1 MGLSNLS
8 IVDLDNSFFY
18 IFLKIGL
25 TGSYGCGK
33 STVLKLFA
41 DFGWRT
47 IQADRIGHSLL
58 ETDPIVRDKVYE
70 RWGGAIFNEEGSIC
84 RKRIAKIVFSDVKQL
99 NWLEQLLHPKIKR
112 NYEEL
117 IELNPSLNYL
127 VEVPLLFEKKL
138 ENTFDFSVC
147 VMCTDSIAIQRMNLS
162 SNSSQEFK
170 RRNRLQLPVQSKAVA
185 ADFIISNSGNLAFLK
200 KQVTHLLKIVD
211 A

>member
-1 MGLSNLS
+1 MS
-8 IVDLDNSFFY
+8 IVDLTNSFFY

-25 TGSYGCGK
+25 TGGYGCGK

-47 IQADRIGHSLL
+47 IQTDRIGHSILQS
-58 ETDPIVRDKVYE
+58 DPIVRQKIYE
-70 RWGGAIFNEEGSIC
+70 RWSDAVLNDEGNIC
-84 RKRIAKIVFSDVKQL
+84 RKKIAEIVFSDRIQL
-99 NWLEQLLHPKIKR
+99 NWLEQLLHPKIIR

-117 IELNPSLNYL
+117 IELDPSINYL
-127 VEVPLLFEKKL
+127 VEVPLLFEKRL

-147 VMCTDSIAIQRMNLS
+147 IVCSDSVATKRMNFS
-162 SNSSQEFK
+162 SNSSQEFR

-200 KQVTHLLKIVD
+200 KQVTHLFKIVD

>member
-25 TGSYGCGK
+25 TGGYGCGK
-33 STVLKLFA
+33 STVLKLFD

-47 IQADRIGHSLL
+47 IQTDRIGHSIL
-58 ETDPIVRDKVYE
+58 ETDPIVRDKVRE
-70 RWGGAIFNEEGSIC
+70 RWSGAILNDEGSIC
-84 RKRIAKIVFSDVKQL
+84 RKKIAKIVFSDVKQL
-99 NWLEQLLHPKIKR
+99 NWLEQLLHPKIIR

-117 IELNPSLNYL
+117 IELKPSLNYL

-138 ENTFDFSVC
+138 ENTFDFTVC
-147 VMCTDSIAIQRMNLS
+147 VMCTDSIAIQRMNFS

-170 RRNRLQLPVQSKAVA
+170 RRSRSQMPVQSKVVA

>member
-1 MGLSNLS
+1 M
-8 IVDLDNSFFY
+8 
-18 IFLKIGL
+18 KIGL
-25 TGSYGCGK
+25 TGGYGCGK

-47 IQADRIGHSLL
+47 IQTDRIGHSILQS
-58 ETDPIVRDKVYE
+58 DSIVRHKIRE
-70 RWGGAIFNEEGSIC
+70 RWSDSVLNDEGSIC
-84 RKRIAKIVFSDVKQL
+84 RKKIAEIVFNDRNQL
-99 NWLEQLLHPKIKR
+99 NWLEQLLHPKIIS

-117 IELNPSLNYL
+117 MELSRSANYL
-127 VEVPLLFEKKL
+127 VEVPLLFEKRL

-147 VMCTDSIAIQRMNLS
+147 VVCSDSVVIERMNFS

-170 RRNRLQLPVQSKAVA
+170 RRNRLQLPIQSKAVA

-200 KQVTHLLKIVD
+200 KQVTHLFKIVD

>member
-1 MGLSNLS
+1 MS
-8 IVDLDNSFFY
+8 IVDLTNSFFY

-25 TGSYGCGK
+25 TGGYGCGK

-47 IQADRIGHSLL
+47 IQTDRIGHSILQS
-58 ETDPIVRDKVYE
+58 DPIVRQKIYE
-70 RWGGAIFNEEGSIC
+70 RWSDAVLNDEGNIS
-84 RKRIAKIVFSDVKQL
+84 RKKIAEIVFSDRIQL
-99 NWLEQLLHPKIKR
+99 NWLEQLLHPKIIR

-117 IELNPSLNYL
+117 IELDPSINYL
-127 VEVPLLFEKKL
+127 VEVPLLFEKRL

-147 VMCTDSIAIQRMNLS
+147 IVCSDSVAIERMNFS
-162 SNSSQEFK
+162 SNSSQEFR

-200 KQVTHLLKIVD
+200 KQVTHLFKIVD

>member
-1 MGLSNLS
+1 M
-8 IVDLDNSFFY
+8 
-18 IFLKIGL
+18 KIGL
-25 TGSYGCGK
+25 TGGYGCGK

-47 IQADRIGHSLL
+47 VQTDRIGHSILQS
-58 ETDPIVRDKVYE
+58 DPIVRHKIHE
-70 RWGGAIFNEEGSIC
+70 RWSNAILNDKGSIC
-84 RKRIAKIVFSDVKQL
+84 RKKIAEIVFSDKNQL
-99 NWLEQLLHPKIKR
+99 IWLEQLLHPKIIH

-127 VEVPLLFEKKL
+127 VEVPLLFEKRL
-138 ENTFDFSVC
+138 EKTFDFSVC
-147 VMCTDSIAIQRMNLS
+147 VMCSDSVAIQRTNFS

-185 ADFIISNSGNLAFLK
+185 ADFIIYNSGNLAFLK
-200 KQVTHLLKIVD
+200 KQVTHLFKILD